1 MDNKKNVGRMNFD
14 CLLVPDL
21 NLFLYISVNSSF
33 LLEKTKIKI
42 FGTCIQFY
50 PFDLHLVIIN
60 GVAAIARRA
69 IPNNGL

>member
-50 PFDLHLVIIN
+50 QKAMSLD
-60 GVAAIARRA
+60 
-69 IPNNGL
+69 